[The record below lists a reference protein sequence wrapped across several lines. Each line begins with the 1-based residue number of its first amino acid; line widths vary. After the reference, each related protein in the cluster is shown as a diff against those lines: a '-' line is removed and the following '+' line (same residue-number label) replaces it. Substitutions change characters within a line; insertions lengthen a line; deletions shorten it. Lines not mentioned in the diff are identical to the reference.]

1 MPQTPLLLDWQ
12 ADALQARLK
21 SVWPGLRVEV
31 EGELASTNTALL
43 ERCRAGDAAP
53 VLLVAEAQTGGRG
66 RQGRAWVARA
76 GASLTFSLGLPLAIT
91 DWSGLSLAV
100 GCAMAEALDP
110 NDQQLQLKWPN
121 DIWLSH
127 RKLGGILIETVPV
140 EDQRYAVIGVG
151 LNITPIDTDPAQFQ
165 TGFAALQE
173 LHPGLSAP
181 EALARVSL
189 PLLQML
195 RDFGHGGFGAWQAAY
210 AKRDL
215 LLGRQ
220 ITAGPL
226 QGTARGINAS
236 GELMLQTGSGMQ
248 SISSGEVS
256 VRWEAA

>member
-1 MPQTPLLLDWQ
+1 MQQALLLDWQ

-21 SVWPGLRVEV
+21 SVWPGLRVEI
-31 EGELASTNTALL
+31 EGELPSTNTRLL
-43 ERCRAGDAAP
+43 ERARDGDAAP
-53 VLLVAEAQTGGRG
+53 TLLVAEAQTGGRG

-91 DWSGLSLAV
+91 DWAGLSLAV

-121 DIWLSH
+121 DIWLAH

-151 LNITPIDTDPAQFQ
+151 LNITPMDADPAQFQ

-173 LHPGLSAP
+173 LHPNLSAP
-181 EALARVSL
+181 EALALVA
-189 PLLQML
+189 PALLQML

-215 LLGRQ
+215 LLGKQ
-220 ITAGPL
+220 ISAGAL
-226 QGTARGINAS
+226 QGTGRGVNAG
-236 GELMLQTGSGMQ
+236 GELMLQTTSGMQ
-248 SISSGEVS
+248 SIASGEVS